1 MIKNMKMDSLV
12 SKLSSLK
19 INVAVLICVVLI
31 FITFA
36 LNQCSG
42 NNQLKSDISKMRKEL
57 KKDYDERIKKRE
69 LIINDLR
76 KDNQSKR
83 IEIQGMNNKID
94 SLDKVKSKIHIKYVD
109 RIMGIKIMDSEKIK
123 NYWGGEFNAINPS
136 NPSVI
141 VLEKDTLVC
150 FTIEQSKIMGIWN
163 EQRKECLE
171 LSKNDSLKINELEK
185 ITTTQ
190 TDIISNLEKEIIN
203 HNETIEDKDK
213 LIGICEDEN
222 KTLSKQIK
230 KQKRGKFIA
239 IIGGVSAVILA
250 ILIVT

>member
-1 MIKNMKMDSLV
+1 MDS
-12 SKLSSLK
+12 SANPFSIDKIKLSLLMWIALISLMF
-19 INVAVLICVVLI
+19 AVV
-31 FITFA
+31 
-36 LNQCSG
+36 QCSRK
-42 NNQLKSDISKMRKEL
+42 NQLKADISQINKEL
-57 KKDYDERIKKRE
+57 KADYEEKIKKRE
-69 LIINDLR
+69 LIIDSLR

-163 EQRKECLE
+163 EQRKECFE
-171 LSKNDSLKINELEK
+171 LRDNDSLKISELEK
-185 ITTTQ
+185 ITITQ
-190 TDIISNLEKEIIN
+190 TGIISNLENEIIQN
-203 HNETIEDKDK
+203 NETIEDKDK

-222 KTLSKQIK
+222 KTLTKQLR

-239 IIGGVSAVILA
+239 IIGGVGAAILA
-250 ILIVT
+250 VLIVT